1 MLLIL
6 IRITRILFLLSM
18 KLKSN
23 DRERNGRINT
33 YKNVLPPP
41 QTSGITATS
50 EMVWVKEEPLE
61 RESVSS
67 GDVSFDSLSH
77 DDSSR
82 GSWFTERD
90 LLKPNNRPP
99 QALFDSDEDDDMT
112 LQVSGWGWV
121 AFIYLFFSCLYL
133 NICEMYFCY

>member
-1 MLLIL
+1 
-6 IRITRILFLLSM
+6 
-18 KLKSN
+18 
-23 DRERNGRINT
+23 
-33 YKNVLPPP
+33 
-41 QTSGITATS
+41 
-50 EMVWVKEEPLE
+50 MVWVKEEPLE

-112 LQVSGWGWV
+112 LQVSVRGLLM
-121 AFIYLFFSCLYL
+121 FIIFLFNF
-133 NICEMYFCY
+133 I